1 MALHENIRARRIALH
16 MTQQELAQKMGYKS
30 TSTIAKIESGENDI
44 PHAKIAAFAK
54 ALSTTPADL
63 MGFNFVIIGDEIVE
77 CLNEPDDTVTVTI
90 SKDKPQLEEL
100 IKQLDGLSEKK
111 LNFVAGFVNDL
122 IKNFASGEDF
132 HMEIKRESRP
142 VE

>member
-1 MALHENIRARRIALH
+1 MLEVYENIRARRIALK

-44 PHAKIAAFAK
+44 PQAKISAFAK
-54 ALSTTPADL
+54 ALDTTPAEL
-63 MGFNFVIIGDEIVE
+63 MGLKIITLGPDD
-77 CLNEPDDTVTVTI
+77 PDDTVTVRI
-90 SKDKPQLEEL
+90 SKGKPQLEEL

-111 LNFVAGFVNDL
+111 LNFVAGFISDL
-122 IKNFASGEDF
+122 IKNFASGEDY
-132 HMEIKRESRP
+132 HMEINSTSHR